1 MIKNIIDLLNGSDWH
16 IGDPD
21 IDFAKGVNKLPD
33 SWKETKQIINRRKY
47 GTSTRR
53 STKA

>member
-1 MIKNIIDLLNGSDWH
+1 MIKNIIDLLNSDDWH

-21 IDFAKGVNKLPD
+21 IDFAKGVNKLPN
-33 SWKETKQIINRRKY
+33 SWKETKQIIKRRKY